1 MADLFDIQAQS
12 ARLERQGLPQQSQH
26 NNTLPPLH
34 LIHAAEASL
43 PNPSGPGYLSGQL
56 ATEVASHI
64 TKDIVPAL
72 CGQSQSS
79 RYFGFVTG
87 GVLPVA
93 EWADNVVSRMDQN
106 VQVHLPEQSV
116 STMVE
121 NSALEMLLNLL
132 RLGPDWRGRTFT
144 TGATASNVLGLACGR
159 EAVLEKKG
167 ASVGELGLL
176 GACVRAGVSEIQVLT
191 SGGHSSLSKA
201 ASIVGLGRASVKE
214 LPRSAAQPWKLDLDA
229 VERELGRQGT
239 VSIIAVSMG
248 EVNTGGYALDN
259 VDEWKKLRN
268 LADHHD
274 AWIHVDGAFGIFSRA
289 LETGKDEYRLLHDRA
304 DGIDLADSITV
315 DGHKMLNVVCKS
327 CIPIHAQPPME
338 NYMLHVANNIQPY
351 DCGMFFTRTPSILQS
366 VFVNPNAAYLSSG
379 GAAASIPSPLNIGL
393 ENSRRFRALPAYAAL
408 LSQGRPGY
416 AKLFHNMAQVSRRLA
431 IFLRESPYYE
441 LLPDESGDVEEIFI
455 IVLFRAKDRKLN
467 DELVAKINATRQM
480 YVSGTSWKGEKAVR
494 VAVSNWMVDIERE
507 FRVVSALLNAVA
519 EGREFDIEKGKY

>member
-1 MADLFDIQAQS
+1 MADLFDIKAQA

-26 NNTLPPLH
+26 NTLPPLD
-34 LIHAAEASL
+34 LIRAAEASL
-43 PNPSGPGYLSGQL
+43 PNSSDPSYLSGQL
-56 ATEVASHI
+56 ATDVASHI

-121 NSALEMLLNLL
+121 NAALEMLLNLL
-132 RLGPDWRGRTFT
+132 RLGSDWKGRTFT

-176 GACVRAGVSEIQVLT
+176 GACVKAGVSDIQVLT

-214 LPRSAAQPWKLDLDA
+214 LPRSASQPWKLDLDA
-229 VERELGRQGT
+229 VEKELGRQGA

-259 VDEWKKLRN
+259 VDEWKRLRN
-268 LADHHD
+268 LADQHN

-289 LETGKDEYRLLHDRA
+289 LEEGKDEYQLLHDRA
-304 DGIDLADSITV
+304 NGIDLADSITV
-315 DGHKMLNVVCKS
+315 DGHKMLNV
-327 CIPIHAQPPME
+327 
-338 NYMLHVANNIQPY
+338 PY

-379 GAAASIPSPLNIGL
+379 SAVASIPSPLNIGL

-416 AKLFHNMAQVSRRLA
+416 AKLFHNMAQVSRKLA
-431 IFLRESPYYE
+431 IFLRDSPYYD
-441 LLPDESGDVEEIFI
+441 LLPDESADVEEVFI

-467 DELVAKINATRQM
+467 DELVAKINATRQL
-480 YVSGTSWKGEKAVR
+480 YVSGTSWQGEKAVR

-519 EGREFDIEKGKY
+519 EGRDFDIEKL

>member
-12 ARLERQGLPQQSQH
+12 ARLERQGLPPQSQQY
-26 NNTLPPLH
+26 NTLPPLN

-43 PNPSGPGYLSGQL
+43 PNPSDPGYLSGQP
-56 ATEVASHI
+56 ATKVASHI

-106 VQVHLPEQSV
+106 VQVHLPEQTV

-121 NSALEMLLNLL
+121 NTALEMLLSLL
-132 RLGPDWRGRTFT
+132 RLVESDWKGRTFT

-159 EAVLEKKG
+159 EAILEKKG
-167 ASVGELGLL
+167 VSVGELGLL
-176 GACVRAGVSEIQVLT
+176 GACAKAGVSEIQVLT

-229 VERELGRQGT
+229 VWRELGRPG
-239 VSIIAVSMG
+239 VASIIAVSMG

-259 VDEWKKLRN
+259 IDEWKRLRE
-268 LADHHD
+268 LADQHA

-289 LETGKDEYRLLHDRA
+289 LEEDRDEYRLLHTRA
-304 DGIDLADSITV
+304 QGVDLADSITV
-315 DGHKMLNVVCKS
+315 DGHKMLNV
-327 CIPIHAQPPME
+327 
-338 NYMLHVANNIQPY
+338 PY

-366 VFVNPNAAYLSSG
+366 VCVNPNAAYLASG
-379 GAAASIPSPLNIGL
+379 AVASIPSPLNIGL

-416 AKLFHNMAQVSRRLA
+416 AKLCHNMAQLSRKLA
-431 IFLRESPYYE
+431 IFLRESPHYE
-441 LLPDESGDVEEIFI
+441 LLPDESGDVEEVFI
-455 IVLFRAKDRKLN
+455 IVLFRAKDKKLN

-519 EGREFDIEKGKY
+519 EGREFDIEKV

>member
-176 GACVRAGVSEIQVLT
+176 GACVKAGVSEIQVLT

-268 LADHHD
+268 LADQHD

-315 DGHKMLNVVCKS
+315 DGHKMLNV
-327 CIPIHAQPPME
+327 
-338 NYMLHVANNIQPY
+338 PY

-519 EGREFDIEKGKY
+519 EGREFDIEKV